1 MSGFGGSEFALC
13 HKTFRQM
20 MELSGMG
27 FNAASMLACM
37 VLVRVKL

>member
-20 MELSGMG
+20 MELSGKG
-27 FNAASMLACM
+27 FNVAACM
-37 VLVRVKL
+37 VVLRLR